1 MPGQIGADMKKVL
14 AVLALVALATPA
26 YADYVRAKPG
36 NDAAKAEAYCN
47 MVARGSRQGF
57 FAFGNPDF
65 VAGAAIGNGLG
76 NIIRQAR
83 TKQDCMTML
92 GYEWKK
98 SGKKPRSTVGGTPSH
113 RQKP

>member
-1 MPGQIGADMKKVL
+1 MKQVF
-14 AVLALVALATPA
+14 AVLALMVIAYPA
-26 YADYVRAKPG
+26 KAEYVRAKP
-36 NDAAKAEAYCN
+36 NDVAQAEAYCN
-47 MVARGSRQGF
+47 MVARGSRQGYI
-57 FAFGNPDF
+57 AFGNPDF

-92 GYEWKK
+92 GFEWKK
-98 SGKKPRSTVGGTPSH
+98 SGKKPRSAVGGPPSH